1 VPRSRSSRTF
11 RETSRR
17 EENIILHIGYPLNEL
32 FDEKEIEDFMAAAK
46 RRIIGEFHYAMETN
60 PRFKPGSD
68 RRPKR
73 RTDNYIIG
81 LGRKPSELADY
92 VNRTMHRRFITAS
105 QLPVEFQDMRPKLIE
120 MMLRRAEHDV
130 IMLAIQAMLK
140 HTHEIWYD
148 EGVGIWQACQ
158 SSVDEFLAYKQVAK
172 AARVKADLRPFH
184 GRVRSQ
190 SRSRNIP
197 GGTSVGLA

>member
-1 VPRSRSSRTF
+1 MPRSRSARTF
-11 RETSRR
+11 RQTTQR
-17 EENIILHIGYPLNEL
+17 EENVILHIGYPLAEL

-46 RRIIGEFHYAMETN
+46 RRIVGEFHYAMETN

-81 LGRKPSELADY
+81 LRRKPSDLADY
-92 VNRTMHRRFITAS
+92 VNRTMHRRFISAH
-105 QLPVEFQDMRPKLIE
+105 QLPAEFQDMRPKLVE
-120 MMLRRAEHDV
+120 MMLKRAEYEV
-130 IMLAIQAMLK
+130 ILLVVQTMLK
-140 HTHEIWYD
+140 TTHEIWYD

-158 SSVDEFLAYKQVAK
+158 SSVDEFLAYKQ
-172 AARVKADLRPFH
+172 AARSSRVKADMRPFH

-190 SRSRNIP
+190 SKQRGIP
-197 GGTSVGLA
+197 SGTSIGLA